1 MSKIKSNKVQKGKD
15 NIESFEKILTIP
27 IPRLEMKFSFIE
39 EEEKEE
45 SGFTFKNNLLSR
57 RAYNFIKEKDE
68 CLAALELDDSIPN
81 NSTN

>member
-1 MSKIKSNKVQKGKD
+1 
-15 NIESFEKILTIP
+15 
-27 IPRLEMKFSFIE
+27 MKFSFIE